1 MLLKICDFTQTE
13 ADYLQAVCNFTKDEN
28 TLFELRLQDI
38 PMEECAERMNVSVPT
53 VKRISQRVKRK
64 IEREK

>member
-1 MLLKICDFTQTE
+1 MQIRDLTMSE

-38 PMEECAERMNVSVPT
+38 PLEECAERMNISVPT
-53 VKRISQRVKRK
+53 VKRISQRVNAK
-64 IEREK
+64 ISREI

>member
-1 MLLKICDFTQTE
+1 MQIRDLTLSE

-38 PMEECAERMNVSVPT
+38 PLEECAERMNRSVDS
-53 VKRISQRVKRK
+53 VKQLSRK
-64 IEREK
+64 VNAKINREI

>member
-1 MLLKICDFTQTE
+1 MQIRDLTMSE

-38 PMEECAERMNVSVPT
+38 PLEECAERMNISVPT
-53 VKRISQRVKRK
+53 VKRISQRVNAK
-64 IEREK
+64 IRREI